1 VTTFDAGLGATFV
14 LMLLSNAA
22 RLALLVKHFTE
33 IWPEIADT
41 PQGAWRPDLSSCR
54 ARTYW
59 VSIGEDR
66 GLAPPPD

>member
-1 VTTFDAGLGATFV
+1 MTTFDAGLGATFV

-41 PQGAWRPDLSSCR
+41 P
-54 ARTYW
+54 
-59 VSIGEDR
+59 
-66 GLAPPPD
+66 